1 MRFQRE
7 AGQRAAHAADAGG
20 RIAHRGDGGG
30 GFLGRLHHGHQ
41 QRLRAGV
48 QNLLICTGSF
58 QAGRTTGATG

>member
-7 AGQRAAHAADAGG
+7 ERASALPTPRMPAGG
-20 RIAHRGDGGG
+20 WRGDGGG

-48 QNLLICTGSF
+48 RICLICTGSF